1 MKNIKKIIL
10 VTLTIISS
18 FQTVTG
24 QEKNELDLITS
35 GKWYLESFEND
46 GEKKTYSEEL
56 KENNW
61 MRFHSDGKHEVM
73 SFSYL
78 DSGEWQ
84 LSNSKKKI
92 KMINKDRE
100 SIYEIITVNENKMI
114 LKRQEGEIKFIMAF
128 KK

>member
-1 MKNIKKIIL
+1 MKKLIVITLIL
-10 VTLTIISS
+10 LSSLQTIL
-18 FQTVTG
+18 G

-35 GKWYLESFEND
+35 GKWYLESFENG
-46 GEKKTYSEEL
+46 GEKKTYTEEL

-78 DSGEWQ
+78 DSAEWQ
-84 LSNSKKKI
+84 LSKSKKKI
-92 KMINKDRE
+92 KMINKGRV
-100 SIYEIITVNENKMI
+100 SIYEIITLNKNKLI
-114 LKRQEGEIKFIMAF
+114 LKREDGDVKSIMTF

>member
-1 MKNIKKIIL
+1 MKKIIL

-18 FQTVTG
+18 FQAVIG
-24 QEKNELDLITS
+24 QEKSELDLITS

-56 KENNW
+56 KDNNW
-61 MRFHSDGKHEVM
+61 MRFHSNGKHEVM
-73 SFSYL
+73 SFSNL

-92 KMINKDRE
+92 KMINKGRE
-100 SIYEIITVNENKMI
+100 LIYEIIKVNENKMI
-114 LKRQEGEIKFIMAF
+114 LKREEGDIKFIMSF

>member
-1 MKNIKKIIL
+1 MKNIIL
-10 VTLTIISS
+10 VTITIISS
-18 FQTVTG
+18 FQTIIA
-24 QEKNELDLITS
+24 QEKSELDLITS
-35 GKWYLESFEND
+35 GKWYLGSFENN

-84 LSNSKKKI
+84 LSKSKKKI
-92 KMINKDRE
+92 KMINKNRI
-100 SIYEIITVNENKMI
+100 SIYEIIKVNENKMI
-114 LKRQEGEIKFIMAF
+114 LKREEGDIKFIMSF

>member
-1 MKNIKKIIL
+1 MENIKKIIL
-10 VTLTIISS
+10 VTLTVISS
-18 FQTVTG
+18 FQIVIA

-61 MRFHSDGKHEVM
+61 MRFHSDGKHEIM

-78 DSGEWQ
+78 DSGKWQ
-84 LSNSKKKI
+84 LSNNKKEI
-92 KMINKDRE
+92 KMINKGRE
-100 SIYEIITVNENKMI
+100 SIYEIIKVNENKMI
-114 LKRQEGEIKFIMAF
+114 LKREEEDIKFTMTF